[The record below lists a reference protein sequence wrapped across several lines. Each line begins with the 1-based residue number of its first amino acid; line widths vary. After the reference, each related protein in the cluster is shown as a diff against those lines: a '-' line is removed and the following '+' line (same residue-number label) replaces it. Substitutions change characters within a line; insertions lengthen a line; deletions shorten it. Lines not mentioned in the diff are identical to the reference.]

1 MGVFKRTF
9 RLTVC
14 EPDAPYT
21 DLADLGDITFAIT
34 TYSAWDYSIGLVATT
49 VAAVRQAFSDNNV
62 DTSELYLTYGIDD
75 RASSSVKADQESLI
89 GVMPA
94 IVDNFVEF
102 GFSNWAIHAQ
112 RKLKLTA
119 SDGAVAISYG
129 VITANALFPSSTS
142 PLLYYPYINGELVT
156 RSGFYVPPLSGRA
169 VVMMIPESALVDGQ
183 LVPTGNSGIIGNDIS
198 FIWQR
203 GGLYWSPVG
212 SVTFGNGAIDFLNG
226 IPADPEPSTDP
237 YEPGGY
243 SGTGGG
249 GGGQNFASTP
259 IGRTPLPTLSFADTG
274 FCRIYNP
281 TLSELQALA
290 NYMWTDDTFLQT
302 VVNHAKQL
310 LEDPIEAIISLSLV
324 PVPVPNGTAQEV
336 KVLFIPT
343 GVSMPPVTNQFV
355 EVDCGTL
362 SLPVEDQYGAALD
375 FNPYTKIDLYLP
387 YIGQVSID
395 VDEVMYKTM
404 HCVYRVDVV
413 TGMCVAIISVGTGT
427 DETVLY
433 QFAGHCG
440 VQMPLNSAD
449 FSGWVGAIVTAA
461 KTIGGLAAAGAGGG
475 GAAAALIG
483 GPTPVTS
490 KTTRITQG
498 GGHNFQ
504 SSQTV
509 RNPATGRQVTAGTM
523 KAERVNLP
531 EVTTSVHES
540 SPASFGELA
549 FRGAV
554 NTVDSIIGSKMH
566 FEHAGSFS
574 GNSGY
579 IAGVR
584 RPYAI
589 LKRPRQC
596 YPENYASYRG
606 FPAMIY
612 MSLGDCVG
620 YTEVHD
626 IHLTGISA
634 TNPELGELAQLLKT
648 GVIL

>member
-1 MGVFKRTF
+1 MAYRIMPGYLEV
-9 RLTVC
+9 
-14 EPDAPYT
+14 PT
-21 DLADLGDITFAIT
+21 DIGKLRFLRVETDSTLADYSGARPTESDI
-34 TYSAWDYSIGLVATT
+34 
-49 VAAVRQAFSDNNV
+49 
-62 DTSELYLTYGIDD
+62 
-75 RASSSVKADQESLI
+75 
-89 GVMPA
+89 
-94 IVDNFVEF
+94 
-102 GFSNWAIHAQ
+102 
-112 RKLKLTA
+112 
-119 SDGAVAISYG
+119 
-129 VITANALFPSSTS
+129 
-142 PLLYYPYINGELVT
+142 
-156 RSGFYVPPLSGRA
+156 
-169 VVMMIPESALVDGQ
+169 
-183 LVPTGNSGIIGNDIS
+183 
-198 FIWQR
+198 
-203 GGLYWSPVG
+203 GGLSIECSMLSCY
-212 SVTFGNGAIDFLNG
+212 NGAILDPNSESGVYSILVGLPNLGLGFTIDNSTISAYRSGTDTSVLVRDTAITSPNFSSACLGFQSAYSDQISLPVIIKTADDRYIWATLWVPWSGLAIPDDYIYIENRCSFVLPANRRAGYYVGVTDAFFLGTTSCSFRGASDFAIQLRNG
-226 IPADPEPSTDP
+226 NINSLSLENYIKGISPSGIDP
-237 YEPGGY
+237 YELGGY

-249 GGGQNFASTP
+249 GGGQNFTSVP
-259 IGRTPLPTLSFADTG
+259 IGRAPLPTLSFADTG

-281 TLSELQALA
+281 TLSQLQALA

-302 VVNHAKQL
+302 LINHAKQL
-310 LEDPIEAIISLSLV
+310 LEDPVEAIISLSLV

-461 KTIGGLAAAGAGGG
+461 KTIGGLAAAGAGGAG
-475 GAAAALIG
+475 PAAALIG
-483 GPTPVTS
+483 GPSPSTS
-490 KTTRITQG
+490 KTTRTTQG
-498 GGHNFQ
+498 GGYSFQ
-504 SSQTV
+504 SSQTG
-509 RNPATGRQVTAGTM
+509 RNPSTGRQITLGTESR
-523 KAERVNLP
+523 ARTNLP
-531 EVTTSVHES
+531 EVVTTTHETT
-540 SPASFGELA
+540 PASFGELA
-549 FRGAV
+549 ARGTA
-554 NTVDSIIGSKMH
+554 NTVDAIIGSKMH

-612 MSLGDCVG
+612 MNLGDCTG